1 MLYCEDTTDSSQ
13 SEELEQYLPGNTVK
27 ESIHPMSK
35 MNEVKVLYPSLILVF
50 LSMLVIMFV
59 YEFAKQVLNPS
70 ITLWE
75 SHIITIIFTS
85 IISLIIIYFPLR
97 SSYLEHQQTLDAL
110 RHQQE
115 AEEKLR
121 KSEIQYRSFV
131 ESVEDS
137 IYTVDRD
144 CRYLLINARH
154 LFRRG
159 LSPWMYEG
167 KRFSDFH
174 TKEETAIFVGQVARV
189 LASKCLV
196 QDEYEQKGRH
206 YLRKLSPVIDPVVNE
221 VIAVTVISSDITERK
236 LAEEAIRNSEAALHE
251 KSVMLEALFNTIPD
265 VIAVQDLHH
274 GIIRYNAAGYAMVGK
289 NPGEVTGKRCYE
301 LIGHDAPCEICATS
315 ETYLSKKPATVQKY
329 VPELDIWL
337 DVRSYPVLD
346 DSGDIQFIIEHLR
359 DISKQKHAEER
370 YRNVVEDQTEFICR
384 ILPDGTHIFVNDAY
398 CRYFDKKREDLIG
411 HHFKPVIHPED
422 REMVALH
429 FASLTPMHP
438 VVNIDQRI
446 FMPDDSIRWQQWSVR
461 AIFDPNGRIIEYQ
474 SVGRDITEQKE
485 LEKEMEYHGQ
495 ELRKFSTS
503 LAAANK
509 KLSLLSSITRH
520 DINNQL
526 TVILG
531 YMNMLERKEHDPTL
545 DAYFQTVS
553 TAAQRISAMIQF
565 TGEYEKIG
573 VNAPIWQD
581 CRTLVDNAAKQ
592 ATLGKIVVKND
603 LPASTEIFADPLV
616 VKVFYNLMD
625 NAVRYGGK
633 ITTIRFSFKERD
645 GDQILVCED
654 DGNGVVAEEKE
665 RIFERGFGK
674 NTGMGLAL
682 SREILSITGIN
693 ISENGEPGIGARF
706 KMRVPKGA
714 YRFSNVQPEKE

>member
-1 MLYCEDTTDSSQ
+1 MLYCEDTTASSQ
-13 SEELEQYLPGNTVK
+13 SEELEQYLPGKTVK

-50 LSMLVIMFV
+50 FSMLVIMFV
-59 YEFAKQVLNPS
+59 YEFAKQVINPS

-75 SHIITIIFTS
+75 SHVITIIFTS
-85 IISLIIIYFPLR
+85 IISIIIIYFPLR
-97 SSYLEHQQTLDAL
+97 SSYLEHQKTLDAL
-110 RHQQE
+110 RHQKE

-174 TKEETAIFVGQVARV
+174 SQEETAIFAGQVARV

-196 QDEYEQKGRH
+196 QDEYEQKGRY

-236 LAEEAIRNSEAALHE
+236 RAEETL
-251 KSVMLEALFNTIPD
+251 
-265 VIAVQDLHH
+265 
-274 GIIRYNAAGYAMVGK
+274 
-289 NPGEVTGKRCYE
+289 
-301 LIGHDAPCEICATS
+301 
-315 ETYLSKKPATVQKY
+315 
-329 VPELDIWL
+329 
-337 DVRSYPVLD
+337 
-346 DSGDIQFIIEHLR
+346 
-359 DISKQKHAEER
+359 KQTEER

-384 ILPDGTHIFVNDAY
+384 FLPDGTHIFVNDAY

-411 HHFKPVIHPED
+411 HHFKPVLHPED
-422 REMVALH
+422 RGMVALH
-429 FASLTPMHP
+429 FTSLTSTHP

-446 FMPDDSIRWQQWSVR
+446 FMPDGSIRWQQWSVR

-485 LEKEMEYHGQ
+485 LEKEMEYHQQ
-495 ELRKFSTS
+495 ELRTFSTS
-503 LAAANK
+503 LTVANK

-531 YMNMLERKEHDPTL
+531 YMDMLEYKEHDPTL
-545 DAYFQTVS
+545 DANFRMIS

-573 VNAPIWQD
+573 VNAPVWHN
-581 CRTLVDNAAKQ
+581 CRTLVENAVKQ
-592 ATLGKIVVKND
+592 ATLGQVIVINE
-603 LPASTEIFADPLV
+603 LPVSTEVYADPLV
-616 VKVFYNLMD
+616 VKVFYNLID

-633 ITTIRFSFKERD
+633 ITTIRFSFTERD
-645 GDQILVCED
+645 DDQILVCED
-654 DGNGVVAEEKE
+654 DGEGVAAEDKE
-665 RIFERGFGK
+665 RIFERGFGR
-674 NTGMGLAL
+674 NTGLGLAL

-693 ISENGEPGIGARF
+693 IHETGEPGKGARF
-706 KMRVPKGA
+706 EMVIPKGT
-714 YRFSNVQPEKE
+714 YRYSDVQPEKKL